1 MENKSYPDDYDA
13 VANLPIVFGLSRVG
27 KVKQWQVSVSE
38 NEPENGIVTAN
49 YTIEHGYV
57 NGKIQSNTK
66 IIRKGKNIGK
76 SNETTPVQQAVLEA
90 KSNWKSHRDQNY
102 ELTHPD
108 PKFIPRH
115 ILPMLANK
123 YKAKKPN
130 IKFPCYGQPKLNG
143 VRCLNMM
150 APRFDHPIFSS
161 RNAKIYETLSHLV
174 DEKDILHKLVQNG
187 IMPDGEIYK
196 HGWTFQKIIK
206 AVKKTKEYTPQLEY
220 WLYDLATFEPKFQEE
235 YDMRLKTLTNVC
247 EKSNLQVKL
256 TPTVILNN
264 HDEVIQ
270 YHNKWVQE
278 GFEGIILRNI
288 KGKYIY
294 QYRSSNLLKYK
305 EFEDKEF
312 SIIGSDQGTG
322 LEEGCVVWICE
333 QEEGTSFRV
342 RPKGTREDRRQLF
355 IDTKKYIGEPLTV
368 RFQERSEDNV
378 PIFPVGI
385 AIRDYE

>member
-1 MENKSYPDDYDA
+1 MENKEFPDDYNA
-13 VANLPIVFGLSRVG
+13 VADLPLLFGLSRVG

-38 NEPENGIVTAN
+38 NEDKTAN

-57 NGKIQSNTK
+57 DGKIQSNTK

-76 SNETTPVQQAVLEA
+76 SNETTPFEQAYSEA
-90 KSNWKSHRDQNY
+90 QSNWKSQRDQNY

-108 PKFIPRH
+108 PNIIPRH

-123 YKAKKPN
+123 YSPKKPN

-143 VRCLNMM
+143 VRCLNIM
-150 APRFDHPIFSS
+150 APRFDTPVFSS

-174 DEKDILHKLVQNG
+174 DEKDVIHRLVRNG

-206 AVKKTKEYTPQLEY
+206 AVKEFKEYTPQLDY
-220 WLYDLATFEPKFQEE
+220 WLYDLATFDPKFQEE
-235 YDMRLKTLTNVC
+235 YDVRLQTLERVC
-247 EKSNLQVKL
+247 KQSNLQVKL
-256 TPTVILNN
+256 TPTVLLKN
-264 HDEVIQ
+264 HEEVVEW
-270 YHNKWVQE
+270 HNKWVQE
-278 GFEGIILRNI
+278 GFEGIILRNV
-288 KGKYIY
+288 KGQYLY
-294 QYRSSNLLKYK
+294 QYRSSNLLKFKY
-305 EFEDKEF
+305 FFDKEF
-312 SIIGSDQGTG
+312 NIIGSDQGTG

-333 QEEGTSFRV
+333 NEEGREFRV

-355 IDTKKYIGEPLTV
+355 IDTEKYIGEPLTV

>member
-1 MENKSYPDDYDA
+1 
-13 VANLPIVFGLSRVG
+13 
-27 KVKQWQVSVSE
+27 
-38 NEPENGIVTAN
+38 
-49 YTIEHGYV
+49 
-57 NGKIQSNTK
+57 
-66 IIRKGKNIGK
+66 
-76 SNETTPVQQAVLEA
+76 
-90 KSNWKSHRDQNY
+90 
-102 ELTHPD
+102 
-108 PKFIPRH
+108 
-115 ILPMLANK
+115 
-123 YKAKKPN
+123 
-130 IKFPCYGQPKLNG
+130 
-143 VRCLNMM
+143 M
-150 APRFDHPIFSS
+150 APRYDHPVFSS

-174 DEKDILHKLVQNG
+174 DEKDVIHKLVRNG

-220 WLYDLATFEPKFQEE
+220 WLYDLATFESKFQEE
-235 YDMRLKTLTNVC
+235 YDVRLHTLTKIC
-247 EKSNLQVKL
+247 SQSNLQVKL

-264 HDEVIQ
+264 HADVIKW
-270 YHNKWVQE
+270 HNKWVQE

-294 QYRSSNLLKYK
+294 QYRSGNLLKYK

-312 SIIGSDQGTG
+312 PIIGSDEGTG

-333 QEEGTSFRV
+333 QEDGTPFRV